1 MSEPTSGDS
10 GWGQFGDRSCYCGTP
25 VWTAVEK
32 PIYSQAV
39 RQSPDMMTRHTST
52 SLLIRM
58 AVSYF
63 GEQRTEKS

>member
-1 MSEPTSGDS
+1 MEIPVGDS
-10 GWGQFGDRSCYCGTP
+10 SAIGRAIGSP

-39 RQSPDMMTRHTST
+39 CQSPDMMTRHTST
-52 SLLIRM
+52 SLLIMM

-63 GEQRTEKS
+63 DEQRTEKS